1 MVPSLLW
8 HCWLGDR
15 KGIRPVK
22 KQWWGAGMASVWSEV
37 QTCIWPSWC
46 HCHSLSPASVKSRL
60 VLPFWYWLTQVVLE
74 KGPLNGCVCVC
85 VCVVTNGQCK
95 ATPSVTYSDVISNH
109 CPLIGTKLYSL
120 MTQAHVCEQLVQ
132 DCYWEWYGHGVKL
145 MIFKSQMQCP
155 NYYNI
160 RHNPERNFYSLVS
173 IFNNDHPMNYHSNTG
188 YYQSH

>member
-1 MVPSLLW
+1 MAQLMPLPLAVSCFCKIQIGFTFLVPAHPGSP
-8 HCWLGDR
+8 R
-15 KGIRPVK
+15 QRAVK
-22 KQWWGAGMASVWSEV
+22 RACVPAYPG
-37 QTCIWPSWC
+37 
-46 HCHSLSPASVKSRL
+46 SPGKRAVK
-60 VLPFWYWLTQVVLE
+60 W
-74 KGPLNGCVCVC
+74 VC

-95 ATPSVTYSDVISNH
+95 ATPSVTYSDVIRNH

-173 IFNNDHPMNYHSNTG
+173 IFNNDHKMNYHSNTG